1 MKKKPYE
8 LVHQLISLV
17 EELEQENPQRELS
30 IVDFTGYLVNYVG
43 MQEHYKVST
52 EVRFGNEEVGA
63 IAQAYQ
69 IDNNIGRLLVYMS
82 RYAKS
87 YIKKALEGTPLQTP
101 EDFTCMAILLS
112 HDNLSKGE
120 LISKNI
126 QEKTSGT
133 EVIRR
138 LISAGLVM
146 QWDDELDKRGKRIS
160 ITPAGKELL
169 YKVFADMSYV
179 GKMVTGNLTFSE
191 KLTLQHLLQ
200 KLESFHYELYEKK
213 IITSKDDLKQFA
225 VV

>member
-1 MKKKPYE
+1 MTPYE

-17 EELEQENPQRELS
+17 EEFEKENPQRELS
-30 IVDFTGYLVNYVG
+30 IVDFTGFLVNYIG
-43 MQEHYKVST
+43 NEGNYQVSP
-52 EVRFGNEEVGA
+52 EIRFGNEEPEA
-63 IAQAYQ
+63 IKSAYQ

-87 YIKKALEGTPLQTP
+87 YIKKALDGTALQTP
-101 EDFTCMAILLS
+101 EDFTCLAILLT

-138 LISAGLVM
+138 LISAGLAM
-146 QWDDELDKRGKRIS
+146 QWDDDKDKRGKRIS
-160 ITPAGKELL
+160 ITQAGKELL
-169 YKVFADMSYV
+169 YEVFKDMGYV
-179 GKMVTGNLTFSE
+179 GKIVTGNLTFSE

-200 KLESFHYELYEKK
+200 KLEFFHYDLHEKK
-213 IITSKDDLKQFA
+213 AITSKNDLMMFNA
-225 VV
+225 GN